1 VTAENGAAG
10 WTSSSV
16 RAGGVTMRV
25 ARRGTGRPLLLITG
39 IGANIEMWG
48 PFARVVDDRELIA
61 FDAPG
66 AGLSERP
73 RRPLGMRGLA
83 RIVVALLDRLERD
96 EVDVLGY
103 SFGGGLAQ
111 ELAYRAHGRVRRLV
125 LCATTHGL
133 VGVPPRPVP
142 VLLLATSARYYHPLL
157 FRLTVPRIAGGR
169 TRRDPTQLDL
179 QAAARLERPPDPLGY
194 AFQLYAMSG
203 WTSLPW
209 LRRVMQ
215 PTLIL
220 AGDDDPVIPLANA
233 RFMARRMPSAR
244 LRVVEGGG
252 HLFLLD
258 QPETVVDDIAAF
270 LDG

>member
-1 VTAENGAAG
+1 
-10 WTSSSV
+10 
-16 RAGGVTMRV
+16 MRV
-25 ARRGTGRPLLLITG
+25 ARRGEGEPLLLITG
-39 IGANIEMWG
+39 IGANLEMWG
-48 PFARVVDDRELIA
+48 PFSRVVGDRELIA

-73 RRPLGMRGLA
+73 RRPVGMRGLA
-83 RIVVALLDRLERD
+83 RIVAALLDRLGLD

-111 ELAYRAHGRVRRLV
+111 LAYRAPARVRRLV
-125 LCATTHGL
+125 LCATTFGL
-133 VGVPPRPVP
+133 RGVPARPVP
-142 VLLLATSARYYHPLL
+142 ALLLATPGRYYHPVL
-157 FRLTVPRIAGGR
+157 FRLTAPRIAGGR
-169 TRRDPTQLDL
+169 TRRDPTQLDH
-179 QAAARLERPPDPLGY
+179 QAAARLEHPPDPLGY

-209 LRRVMQ
+209 LHRVTQ

-233 RFMARRMPSAR
+233 RRMARRMPAAR
-244 LRVVEGGG
+244 LRVVEGG
-252 HLFLLD
+252 HLFLID

-270 LDG
+270 LEA